1 MGWDTRFKEM
11 YEEFYTETCK
21 MKEAKKK
28 EKLKE
33 NGYFSLLN

>member
-1 MGWDTRFKEM
+1 MGWDTLFKEI

-28 EKLKE
+28 REIEKEWFCLM
-33 NGYFSLLN
+33 N